1 MNEDEIIEKVKS
13 FVKEKCENE
22 DSSHDWWHIQRVY
35 RNGMLINK
43 EEKANSF
50 IVKMITLLHDVYD
63 HKFFDGD
70 VEKKLE
76 EKLKELG
83 VYNYIKESDIKN
95 ITYSCANLG
104 FSSNMD
110 VKIELSIEGKIAQDA
125 DRLDGIGA
133 IGIGRTFAYDGRKGK
148 PMYDPSDVALVT
160 IEEYKKHGSKTTINH
175 FHDKLLHIKDL
186 MNTNT
191 AKRIAEER
199 HKFLEIFL
207 DEFMK
212 EWNGEK

>member
-35 RNGMLINK
+35 RNGKLINK
-43 EEKANSF
+43 EENANSF
-50 IVKMITLLHDVYD
+50 IVEMITLLHDVYD

-70 VEKKLE
+70 IEKKLE
-76 EKLKELG
+76 ETLKELG

-148 PMYDPSDVALVT
+148 PMYDPSDVALAT
-160 IEEYKKHGSKTTINH
+160 SEEYKKHGSRTTINH
-175 FHDKLLHIKDL
+175 FYDKLLHIKDL